1 MSDDKFDFECGH
13 CGKIFRAFN
22 DGEGWNTGLCPTCLT
37 LQDTVGLDDFDEE
50 KFRFEWG
57 RFKNVKAKGKYTK
70 FIKAHAERMEGK
82 D

>member
-1 MSDDKFDFECGH
+1 MSDEDH
-13 CGKIFRAFN
+13 
-22 DGEGWNTGLCPTCLT
+22 
-37 LQDTVGLDDFDEE
+37 LDDFDEE

-70 FIKAHAERMEGK
+70 FIKAHAERMEAK